1 MTSTPHAHR
10 WFVGAAV
17 AGLLHALPSLY
28 WALGGTALVS
38 TLGGW
43 AADWQREAPVQVLAL
58 LSVIFVLKLAGAA
71 LPLLCERGLLP
82 RPRLWRGLFWAAA
95 GALVIYGGV
104 NVVAALASLTGVIA
118 TGPTMDTAALVGHA
132 FLWDPLFL
140 VWGALLATGL
150 WKSRPRVSGIRT
162 DTQAQRIVMAR
173 GGKRG

>member
-1 MTSTPHAHR
+1 MTSTPGAHR
-10 WFVGAAV
+10 WFLAAAV
-17 AGLLHALPSLY
+17 AGLVHALPSLY

-71 LPLLCERGLLP
+71 LPLLGERGQLP

-95 GALVIYGGV
+95 GALMIYGGV
-104 NVVAALASLTGVIA
+104 NVVAALASLTGIIA
-118 TGPTMDTAALVGHA
+118 TEPTMDTTALVGHA

-150 WKSRPRVSGIRT
+150 WKSRPGRT
-162 DTQAQRIVMAR
+162 SISSRSTLQISQQNH
-173 GGKRG
+173 